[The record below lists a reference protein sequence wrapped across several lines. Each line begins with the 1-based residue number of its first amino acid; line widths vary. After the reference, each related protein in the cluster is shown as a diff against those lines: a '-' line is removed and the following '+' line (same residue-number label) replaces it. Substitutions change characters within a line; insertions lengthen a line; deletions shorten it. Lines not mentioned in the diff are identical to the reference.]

1 MAGPSNLAALLNS
14 LQMGF
19 RTLAIEQRSS
29 EVWQVLRAVKTE
41 FGKFGEALASVK
53 KTLDNASNK
62 IGQTEVRT
70 RAMLRNLK
78 SVEALPEA
86 DARLVLG
93 GQSGQDADDRATPG
107 RRTPAIPLWRRSH
120 PPGVIPSRPAG
131 AACCPAIQWISSCLR
146 QSAVDIW
153 SIASMGTAERH
164 DPSSL
169 DATGLAAAIA
179 DGQITASQAMREALE
194 RVAARNPD
202 INAVCGLREDLG
214 LSLAARTD
222 EELAGLTRD
231 GRRALL
237 AERPFLGVPTL
248 LKDLGTAALGLPM
261 GSVLYGQVEWNV
273 DAEIVVRYRRAG
285 LIPFGRS
292 TSAELGLSP
301 LPNRRSTARPR
312 RIPGSPVI
320 APAVPAGRG
329 AALASGMVHIAH
341 GSDGGGSIR
350 IPASCCGVLGLKPS
364 RGLMPLGPLR
374 GRRLGRAGHRA
385 HDDPVGARLR
395 RRPGHQRRRRRGRAL
410 CRAGLARAILPR
422 DRGGRGAGSARRRA
436 APHRLAQHDLRRRRD
451 RSGSRGAVA
460 EAASLFA
467 SLGHELETAAP
478 PVGSEEVL
486 SPMLPL
492 IASAA

>member
-1 MAGPSNLAALLNS
+1 MPRCCGAGLLDRLHGLRVNVAGPSNLAALLNS

-120 PPGVIPSRPAG
+120 PTRRDSEPPGR

-194 RVAARNPD
+194 RSPRVIPTSTRSAD
-202 INAVCGLREDLG
+202 CGKTW
-214 LSLAARTD
+214 A
-222 EELAGLTRD
+222 
-231 GRRALL
+231 
-237 AERPFLGVPTL
+237 
-248 LKDLGTAALGLPM
+248 
-261 GSVLYGQVEWNV
+261 
-273 DAEIVVRYRRAG
+273 
-285 LIPFGRS
+285 
-292 TSAELGLSP
+292 
-301 LPNRRSTARPR
+301 
-312 RIPGSPVI
+312 
-320 APAVPAGRG
+320 
-329 AALASGMVHIAH
+329 
-341 GSDGGGSIR
+341 
-350 IPASCCGVLGLKPS
+350 
-364 RGLMPLGPLR
+364 
-374 GRRLGRAGHRA
+374 
-385 HDDPVGARLR
+385 
-395 RRPGHQRRRRRGRAL
+395 
-410 CRAGLARAILPR
+410 
-422 DRGGRGAGSARRRA
+422 
-436 APHRLAQHDLRRRRD
+436 
-451 RSGSRGAVA
+451 
-460 EAASLFA
+460 
-467 SLGHELETAAP
+467 
-478 PVGSEEVL
+478 
-486 SPMLPL
+486 
-492 IASAA
+492 